1 MRMPPSMAPPK
12 LLRIRGRWPRPLF
25 GLLSLAGIL
34 LLLGL
39 TSPAGSA
46 GPGGKARALVLPP
59 LAAEAPDAKLA
70 GIPGSLEVLARSPTA
85 FAATE
90 VPVTPAV
97 PVVPSVPVVPVAAPV
112 QPQMAAGGS
121 LPQNPAAWITLEGRR
136 ILEIR
141 SAAGAQT
148 PEAVAARGSAVLRK
162 LAENPAVAPEQ
173 LEVRE
178 DPPYSMVG
186 LVGQGGR
193 FTPLLAVDD
202 RAGRAFAISRQELAE
217 GYRDQLRGSL
227 RQFRSSHSLGAWMRS
242 TALALLILGI
252 YVAWV
257 RVQVSLERRLRHWI
271 AAVPSPWLGGLKL
284 AGSKVLDGSQ
294 ERATLLRLLRLLH
307 WGLLLLA
314 SYLLIPL
321 LLGFFPPTQVVAEGL
336 RGHIRGVFERL
347 LDGMVAAIPNL
358 LAIVVILLIT
368 RLVMRA
374 CLDWFAAIERG
385 QLQFPGFYREWA
397 RPTGRL
403 VAAALLLA
411 WLHFRSTR

>member
-1 MRMPPSMAPPK
+1 MRMPPSMDPPK

-46 GPGGKARALVLPP
+46 GPGGKARALFLPP
-59 LAAEAPDAKLA
+59 LAAEATDAKLA

-90 VPVTPAV
+90 VQVTPAV

-178 DPPYSMVG
+178 DPP
-186 LVGQGGR
+186 
-193 FTPLLAVDD
+193 
-202 RAGRAFAISRQELAE
+202 
-217 GYRDQLRGSL
+217 
-227 RQFRSSHSLGAWMRS
+227 
-242 TALALLILGI
+242 
-252 YVAWV
+252 
-257 RVQVSLERRLRHWI
+257 
-271 AAVPSPWLGGLKL
+271 
-284 AGSKVLDGSQ
+284 
-294 ERATLLRLLRLLH
+294 
-307 WGLLLLA
+307 
-314 SYLLIPL
+314 
-321 LLGFFPPTQVVAEGL
+321 
-336 RGHIRGVFERL
+336 
-347 LDGMVAAIPNL
+347 
-358 LAIVVILLIT
+358 
-368 RLVMRA
+368 
-374 CLDWFAAIERG
+374 
-385 QLQFPGFYREWA
+385 
-397 RPTGRL
+397 
-403 VAAALLLA
+403 
-411 WLHFRSTR
+411 